1 MSKLKTKQISF
12 DVKAIDDDGTFS
24 GYCSVFDVED
34 SYGDVVKAGAYAD
47 TIKAWADKGKMPPI
61 LWQHNRSDVIG
72 VWTKLVEDEKGLY
85 GEGRLLVK
93 DVAKAREAHAL
104 MKHGAI
110 DGLSIGY
117 RVNKWSYN
125 EDEEVLELLAI
136 DLKEVSIVT
145 FPANDESLV
154 DNIKSKLEK
163 GDLPTLSEFEKFLR
177 DAGGFSKSQATA
189 IAGHGLRSLN
199 QGEPDDT
206 KSADTDMSDALSI
219 LKSINA

>member
-1 MSKLKTKQISF
+1 MSKLKTKDINF
-12 DVKAIDDDGTFS
+12 DVKAIDEDGFFS

-47 TIKAWADKGKMPPI
+47 TIKAWTEKGKMPPI
-61 LWQHNRSDVIG
+61 LWQHNRSEVIG
-72 VWTKLVEDEKGLY
+72 VWTKLTEDEKGLY

-117 RVNKWSYN
+117 RVQKWSYN
-125 EDEEVLELLAI
+125 EDEDVLELLAI

-163 GDLPTLSEFEKFLR
+163 GDLPTLPEFEKFLR

-189 IAGHGLRSLN
+189 IAGHGLRSLT
-199 QGEPDDT
+199 QGEPEDT
-206 KSADTDMSDALSI
+206 KAADTDMGDALTI
-219 LKSINA
+219 LQNINL